1 MRSEIAHFLF
11 AAGPLCGLVAA
22 ITASLGNRLFG
33 RSLAI
38 FTGTIVAMAGPV
50 VATYYIL
57 AALAPQHAPLLYFIA
72 YLPLTI
78 PLSLVTFLI
87 LHFLLART

>member
-1 MRSEIAHFLF
+1 M
-11 AAGPLCGLVAA
+11 
-22 ITASLGNRLFG
+22 FG

-50 VATYYIL
+50 VATSYIL
-57 AALAPQHAPLLYFIA
+57 AALAPQQAPLLYFIG

-87 LHFLLART
+87 LSFLLSFLLDRN